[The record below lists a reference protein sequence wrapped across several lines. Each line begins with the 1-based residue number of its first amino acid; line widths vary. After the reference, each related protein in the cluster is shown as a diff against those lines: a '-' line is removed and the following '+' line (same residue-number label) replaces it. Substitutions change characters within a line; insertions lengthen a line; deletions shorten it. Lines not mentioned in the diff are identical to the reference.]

1 MGITDF
7 AQAQLGDVVG
17 LELPSVGDH
26 VDQMAVIGAIESVKA
41 ASDLY
46 SPLSGTVV
54 AVNDAVDDD
63 LQSINDAPYDKG
75 WLIRVKP
82 DNLGELDTLMTAH
95 AYDEYTRDRG
105 PEE

>member
-1 MGITDF
+1 
-7 AQAQLGDVVG
+7 
-17 LELPSVGDH
+17 
-26 VDQMAVIGAIESVKA
+26 
-41 ASDLY
+41 
-46 SPLSGTVV
+46 
-54 AVNDAVDDD
+54 VNDAVDDD